1 MAHFIS
7 STSMRYMCGMTWTGM
22 LTRRSQKMKPTWL
35 EDARP
40 ALPRRFWSVEWRG
53 TLFADLAREYSMNAF
68 MDG

>member
-1 MAHFIS
+1 
-7 STSMRYMCGMTWTGM
+7 M